1 MKRNNIKANKLCK
14 DLELS
19 ESSITDW
26 KKGKAV
32 PSVKAL
38 EKIAIYFNVSLDWLI
53 TGEER
58 CQPLDKE
65 DAELLALYQ
74 KLNSLGRSN
83 LIGYAN
89 GILTNDKFKG

>member
-1 MKRNNIKANKLCK
+1 MEQNNIKANKLCR

-26 KKGKAV
+26 KKGKAI

-38 EKIAIYFNVSLDWLI
+38 DKIAKYFNVSLDWLI

-65 DAELLALYQ
+65 DTELLALYK
-74 KLNSLGRSN
+74 KLNSLGKSN

-89 GILTNDKFKG
+89 GILTNEKFSR